1 MWRQK
6 ERNRE
11 AAKIADQ
18 LRPRDDPMKRRRLEP
33 ARPPPNSGEL
43 VEAWFEALNQTTA
56 PMSKHGLVQYMKFIA
71 VRRTRTFGALLCRVL
86 DDEAKELAN
95 RTGTRNP

>member
-1 MWRQK
+1 MWRQR
-6 ERNRE
+6 ERNRQ
-11 AAKIADQ
+11 AARIADQ

-56 PMSKHGLVQYMKFIA
+56 PMSKHGFVRYLAFIA
-71 VRRTRTFGALLCRVL
+71 VRRPRTICALLGRVL
-86 DDEAKELAN
+86 KDEAKELAK
-95 RTGTRNP
+95 RTGTGKP